1 VKAILEDSGIMGN
14 INPNLGFNFPTKTI
28 MKIVR
33 IIHSCLQPSI
43 FFQPTMSYVI
53 DEINGA
59 LQLEE
64 GLKAEEG
71 AMNTE
76 IPQYASQS
84 KTYAS
89 IETIL
94 DHEFESQKTF
104 DDISDFER
112 GDIYHYDMWTSY
124 RFGFVKPY
132 SNLQ

>member
-1 VKAILEDSGIMGN
+1 
-14 INPNLGFNFPTKTI
+14 

-33 IIHSCLQPSI
+33 IIHFCLQQEL
-43 FFQPTMSYVI
+43 FFQQKDFIQRAMNDVI
-53 DEINGA
+53 DEISGA

-64 GLKAEEG
+64 GLKAEKG
-71 AMNTE
+71 AINIE

-104 DDISDFER
+104 DDISDSEC
-112 GDIYHYDMWTSY
+112 GDTYHYDMSTSY